1 MCVRVHSRHA
11 ARSFIQNPYPVP
23 LKQARE
29 QTASVSV
36 FDYVELM
43 DGAATGSL
51 TLERSST
58 ERFGCLMISKILNV
72 FFFFFFDFNSGVD
85 RIQTTRTCWF
95 LPKGGPRTVR
105 QR

>member
-72 FFFFFFDFNSGVD
+72 FFFFFFRFQF
-85 RIQTTRTCWF
+85 R
-95 LPKGGPRTVR
+95 GG
-105 QR
+105 